1 MDELEI
7 DELDLKI
14 LQILYEDSRIAFTEI
29 ARILDVPDTT
39 VHFRV
44 KKMKKQGIISRFT
57 INIPPQKL
65 GFEHMALLIIDLE
78 ELAIP
83 AISKKRT
90 EDFCVKFAE
99 EKEIRFVALDE
110 SGSKIVMMTIG
121 KTMEEIEEFITGIRK
136 IPDVESVKVEKLI
149 KIFKGLEFTIPPL
162 KEKEIL
168 ISKET

>member
-7 DELDLKI
+7 DELDLQI

-39 VHFRV
+39 IHFRV

-65 GFEHMALLIIDLE
+65 GFKHIILLIINLE

-83 AISKKRT
+83 AISEKRT
-90 EDFCVKFAE
+90 EDFCSKFAE
-99 EKEIRFVALDE
+99 EKEIRYVALNE
-110 SGSKIVMMTIG
+110 TGSKIVLITIG
-121 KTMEEIEEFITGIRK
+121 KTMEEIEEFITRIRK
-136 IPDVESVKVEKLI
+136 IPDVESIKVEKLI
-149 KIFKGLEFTIPPL
+149 KIFKGLEFTIPPI

-168 ISKET
+168 ISK